1 MGLLTISCK
10 KATYLV
16 SKKEENRLSWLE
28 KIKLRGHLTICSLCR
43 KFEQQTGF
51 IGFIA
56 KKIYTHEPLS
66 PKVKK
71 RIQQVMGNEQPLT

>member
-1 MGLLTISCK
+1 MKLLNISCK

-28 KIKLRGHLTICSLCR
+28 RIQLRTHMTICSLCR

-51 IGFIA
+51 IGSMIKHDHVHA
-56 KKIYTHEPLS
+56 TLTPASKQKMQEALSNEPA
-66 PKVKK
+66 
-71 RIQQVMGNEQPLT
+71 